1 MYLCSVIKKQLTLK
15 SKQMDKEVIEQ
26 LIARKEKRLSSF
38 LELKELLKS
47 EHIDRHET

>member
-26 LIARKEKRLSSF
+26 LIARKKKRLSSF
-38 LELKELLKS
+38 WSSK
-47 EHIDRHET
+47 TC